1 MKHTKKTLGTMLLS
15 VAFLTSCADMDPL
28 GFNAFEKP
36 ASIEGMEYLADYDA
50 LKEYKSANSSVSP
63 DFKLGMALSAND
75 YNANGM
81 WTRLANANFDEVVAG
96 NEMKMASIVNDQGK
110 MDFGT
115 VNSFVNNADVNGMNV
130 YGHTLAWHSQQPVK
144 WLSSLIADKEIDVD
158 PDQKQEEEQYV
169 MDWTKVDSYTMWG
182 QFNPNITE
190 GPKVDAT
197 GLTITTFATDP
208 QFWSLQYFIADGISV
223 KKDKDY
229 ILRIELKGSA
239 KNDNLHYALGA
250 WNNDIKTGSI
260 SFTEEWS
267 TVEIKFTAEKDM
279 PDPAKEIGSVH
290 VMLQSGDFLGSY
302 TIRKVQL
309 VSLEAPVMEIAVPIV
324 TNGDA
329 EGDDVT
335 NFYSAECQK
344 KGNNGCNI
352 AEGVGYNGTRGFI
365 IDGSNNPGAAENWDT
380 QFFVYASET
389 MKPGDKIHFSFKY
402 RADVAAGSECQTHH
416 APGAYIHW
424 NAGNG
429 LAVNFTN
436 EWQTYDKTF
445 EITEGMLA
453 STPPSE
459 DMQTFAWNLAVSRS
473 ANKYYFDDIV
483 MEKIIATNTI
493 PLTPEEKKDTLEWA
507 MDMWIAGM
515 MDACGGKEGGK
526 VKAWDVV
533 NEPISGGSPDE
544 EGIFALHHADDA
556 CNNGQGH
563 VGANEFVW
571 QDYLGDLDYVR
582 FAVAKAREY
591 GPEDIKL
598 FINDYN
604 LESDWDN
611 NQKLKSLIA
620 WIKRWEADGVTKI
633 DGIGTQMHVSYY
645 SNPEIQAS
653 KEKHITEM
661 FKLLAA
667 SGKLV
672 RVSEL
677 DIEFKDEQGN
687 NVVVEKMTDA
697 QLRKVSDFYKWI
709 IQQYIANVPAAQ
721 QYGFCIWTA
730 VDADPSTSWTHN
742 QLYGLWNKN
751 FNRTHAYAGFAD
763 GLGGK

>member
-1 MKHTKKTLGTMLLS
+1 
-15 VAFLTSCADMDPL
+15 
-28 GFNAFEKP
+28 
-36 ASIEGMEYLADYDA
+36 
-50 LKEYKSANSSVSP
+50 
-63 DFKLGMALSAND
+63 
-75 YNANGM
+75 
-81 WTRLANANFDEVVAG
+81 
-96 NEMKMASIVNDQGK
+96 
-110 MDFGT
+110 
-115 VNSFVNNADVNGMNV
+115 
-130 YGHTLAWHSQQPVK
+130 
-144 WLSSLIADKEIDVD
+144 
-158 PDQKQEEEQYV
+158 
-169 MDWTKVDSYTMWG
+169 
-182 QFNPNITE
+182 
-190 GPKVDAT
+190 
-197 GLTITTFATDP
+197 
-208 QFWSLQYFIADGISV
+208 
-223 KKDKDY
+223 
-229 ILRIELKGSA
+229 
-239 KNDNLHYALGA
+239 
-250 WNNDIKTGSI
+250 
-260 SFTEEWS
+260 
-267 TVEIKFTAEKDM
+267 
-279 PDPAKEIGSVH
+279 
-290 VMLQSGDFLGSY
+290 
-302 TIRKVQL
+302 
-309 VSLEAPVMEIAVPIV
+309 
-324 TNGDA
+324 
-329 EGDDVT
+329 
-335 NFYSAECQK
+335 
-344 KGNNGCNI
+344 
-352 AEGVGYNGTRGFI
+352 
-365 IDGSNNPGAAENWDT
+365 
-380 QFFVYASET
+380 
-389 MKPGDKIHFSFKY
+389 
-402 RADVAAGSECQTHH
+402 
-416 APGAYIHW
+416 
-424 NAGNG
+424 
-429 LAVNFTN
+429 
-436 EWQTYDKTF
+436 
-445 EITEGMLA
+445 MLA

-483 MEKIIATNTI
+483 MEKLIATNTI

-507 MDMWIAGM
+507 MDQWIAGM

-533 NEPISGGSPDE
+533 NEPISGGSPDA
-544 EGIFALHHADDA
+544 EGVFALHHADDA

-633 DGIGTQMHVSYY
+633 DGIGTQMHLSYY
-645 SNPEIQAS
+645 SNPDIQAS
-653 KEKHITEM
+653 KEKHIVEM
-661 FKLLAA
+661 FKLMAA

-687 NVVVEKMTDA
+687 NVKVEDMTDA

>member
-96 NEMKMASIVNDQGK
+96 NEMKMASIVDDNGK

-115 VNSFVNNADVNGMNV
+115 VSAFVTNAETNEMNI
-130 YGHTLAWHSQQPVK
+130 YGHTLAWHSQQPKK
-144 WLSSLIADKEIDVD
+144 WLEKLIKDKELDID
-158 PDQKQEEEQYV
+158 PDKKIENVQYSQ
-169 MDWTKVDSYTMWG
+169 DWTTAGSYTMWG
-182 QFNPNITE
+182 QFNSEITS
-190 GPKVDAT
+190 GPVVDSNGLSLTTT
-197 GLTITTFATDP
+197 GTVSA
-208 QFWSLQYFIADGISV
+208 FWTVQYFIADGMTL
-223 KKDKDY
+223 KANQEY
-229 ILRIELKGSA
+229 ILRVEVKGSTAGSAHFVVGPWGTDLKTGSISFTTDWETTDIKFTPDADFEKVHAMLQSGDFAGTYTIRKVELISLETPAVEVEQEIYAQDWTKAGSYSMWGQFPAAVTSGPSVDSNGLTITTSGTTSGFWELQYMVGDGITVKGDTKYVMHVTLKGSP
-239 KNDNLHYALGA
+239 KNENLHYVIGA
-250 WNNDIKTGSI
+250 WGNDIKTGSI
-260 SFTEEWS
+260 SFDDNEK
-267 TVEIKFTAEKDM
+267 TVDISFT
-279 PDPAKEIGSVH
+279 PAGDAQGVH
-290 VMLQSGDFLGSY
+290 ILLQSGDYVGTY
-302 TIRKVQL
+302 TVKNASVCEI
-309 VSLEAPVMEIAVPIV
+309 VSM
-324 TNGDA
+324 
-329 EGDDVT
+329 
-335 NFYSAECQK
+335 
-344 KGNNGCNI
+344 
-352 AEGVGYNGTRGFI
+352 
-365 IDGSNNPGAAENWDT
+365 
-380 QFFVYASET
+380 
-389 MKPGDKIHFSFKY
+389 
-402 RADVAAGSECQTHH
+402 
-416 APGAYIHW
+416 
-424 NAGNG
+424 
-429 LAVNFTN
+429 
-436 EWQTYDKTF
+436 
-445 EITEGMLA
+445 
-453 STPPSE
+453 
-459 DMQTFAWNLAVSRS
+459 
-473 ANKYYFDDIV
+473 
-483 MEKIIATNTI
+483 NTI
-493 PLTPEEKKDTLEWA
+493 PLTPEEKKDTLTWA
-507 MDMWIAGM
+507 MDQWIAGM
-515 MDACGGKEGGK
+515 MDACGGK

-533 NEPISGGSPDE
+533 NEPISGGNPDE

-556 CNNGQGH
+556 CNDGKGH
-563 VGANEFVW
+563 VADNEFVW

-582 FAVAKAREY
+582 IAVAKAREY

-633 DGIGTQMHVSYY
+633 DGIGTQMHLSYY
-645 SNPEIQAS
+645 SDPNVQAS
-653 KEKHITEM
+653 KEEHITEM

-687 NVVVEKMTDA
+687 NVKVEDMTDA